1 MLNRI
6 SARTLARIATCTAI
20 LALAV
25 PDARAADELK
35 YPDLSG
41 QWGRDMLFFE
51 PPASGPG
58 PVVNSVRKA
67 DGTIVALDPC
77 CAGARGIWLGD
88 YTNPILKPE
97 AAEAVKKFGDL
108 IVGGTVSPD
117 LHNSC
122 WPEPPPFVM
131 ALHFGTLI
139 VQLRDE
145 VTLTYLLHN
154 TVRHVPLNASHPENL
169 TPSWQGHSVGWY
181 EGDTLVID
189 TVGIKV
195 APFSTVDPFGTPHS
209 KALHV
214 VERYRL
220 IDGEAAAEAQRKHG
234 AAINS
239 LGLIYGRGIID
250 PDTTKKGLQVEF
262 KVEDPGVFTTPWSGR
277 VTYRRVI
284 GDWPEAICA
293 ENPHFSRDAVIPT
306 AHTPDF

>member
-1 MLNRI
+1 M
-6 SARTLARIATCTAI
+6 
-20 LALAV
+20 
-25 PDARAADELK
+25 
-35 YPDLSG
+35 
-41 QWGRDMLFFE
+41 
-51 PPASGPG
+51 
-58 PVVNSVRKA
+58 
-67 DGTIVALDPC
+67 
-77 CAGARGIWLGD
+77 WLGD

-108 IVGGTVSPD
+108 LVGGTVSPD

-145 VTLTYLLHN
+145 VTLIYLLHN

-195 APFSTVDPFGTPHS
+195 APFSTVDAFGTPHT

-234 AAINS
+234 GAIIS
-239 LGLIYGRGIID
+239 FGLGYGRGIID
-250 PDTTKKGLQVEF
+250 PDTAKKGLQVEF
-262 KVEDPGVFTTPWSGR
+262 RVEDPGVFTTPWSGR

-284 GDWPEAICA
+284 GDWPESICA
-293 ENPHFSRDAVIPT
+293 ENPRFSSTDAVVPT